1 MINLIIKLEANLF
14 FLKSK
19 FIPYII
25 LFFLLSCN
33 SKQSSRLSYLAL
45 GDSYTIGESVDSLNR
60 YPNQFVS
67 LLEQRNIFVDNPLI
81 IAKTGWTTDEL
92 KKEIL
97 SHNIKYKFDL
107 VSLLIGVN
115 NQYRGRSSLNF
126 KEEFEELLKMA
137 IQFTKSEKVTVLTI
151 PDWGKTPFARD
162 RNIKSIE
169 DSINVYNSIVKDVCK
184 IYNVNVIDIVDITR
198 QVNNRPELLARDS
211 LHPSGLMYGIWAKK
225 MLDEW
230 KI

>member
-14 FLKSK
+14 YLKSK

-33 SKQSSRLSYLAL
+33 SKQYSRLSYLAL

-67 LLEQRNIFVDNPLI
+67 LLEQRNILVDNPLI

-97 SHNIKYKFDL
+97 SYNIKDKFDL

-126 KEEFEELLKMA
+126 REEFEDLLKMA

-169 DSINVYNSIVKDVCK
+169 DSINVYNSIVKDICK
-184 IYNVNVIDIVDITR
+184 RYNVNVIDIVDITR
-198 QVNNRPELLARDS
+198 QVNKRPELLARDS
-211 LHPSGLMYGIWAKK
+211 LHPSGLMYKMWAKK

-230 KI
+230 RI

>member
-33 SKQSSRLSYLAL
+33 SKQSGKLSYLAL

-67 LLEQRNIFVDNPLI
+67 LLEQRNILVDNPLI

-97 SHNIKYKFDL
+97 SYNIKDKFDL

-126 KEEFEELLKMA
+126 KEEFEDLLKMA

-169 DSINVYNSIVKDVCK
+169 DSINVYNSIVKDICK
-184 IYNVNVIDIVDITR
+184 RYNVNVIDIVDITR
-198 QVNNRPELLARDS
+198 QVNKRPELLARDS
-211 LHPSGLMYGIWAKK
+211 LHPSGLMYKMWAKK

-230 KI
+230 RI

>member
-33 SKQSSRLSYLAL
+33 SKQSGKLSYLAL

-67 LLEQRNIFVDNPLI
+67 LLEQRNILVDNPLI

-97 SHNIKYKFDL
+97 SKNIKDKFNI
-107 VSLLIGVN
+107 VSL
-115 NQYRGRSSLNF
+115 
-126 KEEFEELLKMA
+126 
-137 IQFTKSEKVTVLTI
+137 
-151 PDWGKTPFARD
+151 
-162 RNIKSIE
+162 
-169 DSINVYNSIVKDVCK
+169 
-184 IYNVNVIDIVDITR
+184 
-198 QVNNRPELLARDS
+198 
-211 LHPSGLMYGIWAKK
+211 
-225 MLDEW
+225 
-230 KI
+230 

>member
-14 FLKSK
+14 YLKSK

-33 SKQSSRLSYLAL
+33 SKQYSRLSYLAL

-67 LLEQRNIFVDNPLI
+67 LLEQRNILVDNPLI

-97 SHNIKYKFDL
+97 SYNIKDKFDL

-115 NQYRGRSSLNF
+115 NQYRGRSSVNF

-169 DSINVYNSIVKDVCK
+169 DSINVYNSIVKDICK

-211 LHPSGLMYGIWAKK
+211 LHPSGLMYKMWAKK

-230 KI
+230 RI

>member
-14 FLKSK
+14 YLKSK

-33 SKQSSRLSYLAL
+33 SKQYSRLSYLAL

-67 LLEQRNIFVDNPLI
+67 LLEQRNILVDNPLI

-97 SHNIKYKFDL
+97 SYNIKDKFDI

-126 KEEFEELLKMA
+126 REEFEDLLKMA

-169 DSINVYNSIVKDVCK
+169 DSINVYNSIVKDICK
-184 IYNVNVIDIVDITR
+184 RYNVNVIDIVDITR
-198 QVNNRPELLARDS
+198 QVNKRPELLARDS
-211 LHPSGLMYGIWAKK
+211 LHPSGLMYKMWAKK

-230 KI
+230 RI

>member
-1 MINLIIKLEANLF
+1 M
-14 FLKSK
+14 
-19 FIPYII
+19 
-25 LFFLLSCN
+25 
-33 SKQSSRLSYLAL
+33 AL

-67 LLEQRNIFVDNPLI
+67 LLEQRNILVDNPLI

-97 SHNIKYKFDL
+97 SYNIKDKFDL

-126 KEEFEELLKMA
+126 KEEFEDLLIMA

-169 DSINVYNSIVKDVCK
+169 DSINVYNSIVKDICK

-211 LHPSGLMYGIWAKK
+211 LNPSGLMYGILAKK
-225 MLDEW
+225 MLDEL

>member
-25 LFFLLSCN
+25 LFLLLSCN
-33 SKQSSRLSYLAL
+33 SKQSGKLSYLAL
-45 GDSYTIGESVDSLNR
+45 GDSYTIGESVDTLKR

-67 LLEQRNIFVDNPLI
+67 LLQQRNILIDNPLI

-97 SHNIKYKFDL
+97 SYNIKDKFDL

-126 KEEFEELLKMA
+126 KEEFEDLLIMA

-162 RNIKSIE
+162 RNTKSIE
-169 DSINVYNSIVKDVCK
+169 DSMDDERIRMGIVKALKCLSKREELVLRLRFGISELEENDPN
-184 IYNVNVIDIVDITR
+184 IYDIK
-198 QVNNRPELLARDS
+198 E
-211 LHPSGLMYGIWAKK
+211 
-225 MLDEW
+225 EE
-230 KI
+230 